1 LNVRLGAPSDLPVF
15 DAVWDMETGDPD
27 DFLTLLLLADHP
39 AVRLRAVTVTPG
51 TPDQIGLVRW
61 ALQRLGKADL
71 PVGAFDLERD
81 KQCVSAWHYRV
92 YGNIPPSRDAAPAV
106 EVLLAVCNAST
117 TLITG
122 APLRNLGAAIR
133 SDRGLTLGRLVAQGG
148 FAGEGVV
155 PPELQLPK
163 FAGMTTCPSY
173 NLNGDPSAALLAL
186 AYPGIGVRRFV
197 SKNVCH
203 GVSYDRELHARIA
216 LVRDAR
222 PSLAMIW
229 QGMDAYLRKHPAG
242 KKFHDPLAACCAI
255 DEQIGTWAEVEL
267 YRDAG
272 GWGSRLAIGTG
283 TWIIVA
289 HDQERFVGVLT
300 ATDQAG
306 PSSRAITS
314 S

>member
-1 LNVRLGAPSDLPVF
+1 
-15 DAVWDMETGDPD
+15 METGDPD

-39 AVRLRAVTVTPG
+39 RIRLRAVTVTPG

-61 ALQRLGKADL
+61 ALARLGKSDL
-71 PVGAFDLERD
+71 PVGAFDLDRD
-81 KQCVSAWHYRV
+81 KQCVSGWHYKV
-92 YGNIPPSRDAAPAV
+92 YGNIPPSRDAAPGA
-106 EVLLAVCNAST
+106 EVLLAVCDAST

-133 SDRGLTLGRLVAQGG
+133 ADRGLVLGRLVTQGG

-155 PPELQLPK
+155 PPAHQLAK
-163 FAGMTTCPSY
+163 FAGLATCPTY
-173 NLNGDPSAALLAL
+173 NLNGDPRSAELAL

-203 GVSYDRELHARIA
+203 GVAYDHAMHARLA
-216 LVRDAR
+216 AVREAR
-222 PSLAMIW
+222 PSLALIW
-229 QGMDAYLRKHPAG
+229 QGMDAYLRKHPGG

-272 GWGSRLAIGTG
+272 GWGARPCAGTR

-289 HDQERFVGVLT
+289 YDHERFVRTLT
-300 ATDQAG
+300 ATDDPPA
-306 PSSRAITS
+306 PSPRDQTITGW
-314 S
+314 